1 MKRFHNKYRFFI
13 ALILVISCVFFLSAQ
28 QGRGRGR
35 IKGTVV
41 DASGNPVEGVLIVA
55 VHREFGAQFKGESDK
70 KGRWAIAGL
79 GTGDFHI
86 TATKEG
92 YGTAEQNMR
101 VSQFSR
107 NNPPVE
113 FTLQPAQTTEMSLP
127 EVENR
132 DSLVL
137 FEEGSRLYGEGNF
150 QEAAEKF
157 EEFLNL
163 NPTIFQININIG
175 NCFVQMGDSDRAISF
190 FQKVLDKVQEEKGT
204 YEGDESAARAL
215 TGIGEIHVKKGELD
229 KAGGFLKQA
238 LDIFPQDEILAFNI
252 GEIYFNQGDTDLAV
266 EYYKRAREI
275 RPDWGRPYKR
285 LGYAYLNKG
294 EYALSLESFKTFLEK
309 APDDPEAKTVENL
322 LPQIEKLIKK

>member
-1 MKRFHNKYRFFI
+1 MRFHFKYRLLI
-13 ALILVISCVFFLSAQ
+13 ALIIIFSCAVFLNAQ
-28 QGRGRGR
+28 QGRGKGR

-41 DASGNPVEGVLIVA
+41 DASGNPVEGVLIMA
-55 VHREFGAQFKGESDK
+55 VHREFGTQFKGKSDK
-70 KGRWAIAGL
+70 KGKWAVAGL
-79 GTGDFHI
+79 GTGNFHI
-86 TATKEG
+86 TATKDG
-92 YGTAEQNMR
+92 YGTAEHDMK

-107 NNPPVE
+107 NNPAVE
-113 FTLQPAQTTEMSLP
+113 FTLQPVQTTKMSTP

-132 DSLVL
+132 ESLAL
-137 FEEGSRLYGEGNF
+137 FEEGNRLYGEGNF

-175 NCFVQMGDSDRAISF
+175 NCFVQMENFDRAISF
-190 FQKVLDKVQEEKGT
+190 FQKVLDRVMEEKGT
-204 YEGDESAARAL
+204 YEEDESAARAF
-215 TGIGEIHVKKGELD
+215 TGIGEIHIKKGELD
-229 KAGGFLKQA
+229 KAGEFLKQA

-252 GEIYFNQGDTDLAV
+252 GEIYFNQGNTDLSV
-266 EYYKRAREI
+266 EYYKRALEI
-275 RPDWGRPYKR
+275 RPDWGRPYRR

-309 APDDPEAKTVENL
+309 APEDPEAKIVENL